1 MFEEGM
7 VESLLA
13 PVSTTRRWTMAGS
26 IVVQALIA
34 LALAALPLLHPEK
47 LIFHAA
53 TPLVFTPPPPRPPVQ
68 RNAPVGPAPVT
79 SYSAPAPIQVLI
91 PGSWRRSGVSADLA
105 PALMPMGTAVDG
117 SLPAA
122 ITSGPASNPAV
133 SIVRS
138 SASSKPVRISS
149 GVSAGMLLSPL
160 HPVYPAIARAT
171 RTSGTV
177 VVEAL
182 ISKSG
187 TVERL
192 HVVSGPELLR
202 TAALDAI
209 RTARYRPFLLNGD
222 PTEVQTT
229 ITVNFTLGG

>member
-1 MFEEGM
+1 MFEEGL
-7 VESLLA
+7 VESFVA
-13 PVSTTRRWTMAGS
+13 PVSTIRRWTMAGS
-26 IVVQALIA
+26 LIVQALIA
-34 LALAALPLLHPEK
+34 FALAALPLLHPEK
-47 LIFHAA
+47 LIFHTA

-68 RNAPVGPAPVT
+68 HNAPAASAPTT
-79 SYSAPAPIQVLI
+79 SYSAPATIPVLI
-91 PGSWRRSGVSADLA
+91 PGSWRRFGMVPDLA
-105 PALMPMGTAVDG
+105 PALMPLGTAVDG

-122 ITSGPASNPAV
+122 ITNGPASNPAV
-133 SIVRS
+133 SIVHPA
-138 SASSKPVRISS
+138 ASSKPIRISS

-182 ISKSG
+182 ISKAG

-229 ITVNFTLGG
+229 ITVNFTFGG

>member
-1 MFEEGM
+1 MFEEGL
-7 VESLLA
+7 VESFVA

-26 IVVQALIA
+26 LIVQALIA
-34 LALAALPLLHPEK
+34 FALAALPLLHPEK
-47 LIFHAA
+47 LIFHTA
-53 TPLVFTPPPPRPPVQ
+53 TPLVFTPLPPRPPVQ
-68 RNAPVGPAPVT
+68 HNAPAASAATT
-79 SYSAPAPIQVLI
+79 SYSAPATMQVLI
-91 PGSWRRSGVSADLA
+91 PGSWRRSGMDPDLA
-105 PALMPMGTAVDG
+105 PALMPLGTAVDG

-122 ITSGPASNPAV
+122 ITNGPASNPAV
-133 SIVRS
+133 SIVH
-138 SASSKPVRISS
+138 SATSSKPIRISS

-182 ISKSG
+182 ISKAG

-229 ITVNFTLGG
+229 ITVNFTFGG